1 VPILPRAI
9 DAWRS
14 GARPGGGGRN
24 LDYVQ
29 QMVDWGSATEVERA
43 LLTDPQT
50 SGGLVVAVPP
60 SRLLDYLEKVPRAV
74 EIGEVLP
81 RSRAAIVLG

>member
-1 VPILPRAI
+1 
-9 DAWRS
+9 
-14 GARPGGGGRN
+14 
-24 LDYVQ
+24 VQ

-60 SRLLDYLEKVPRAV
+60 SRLLDYLENVPRAV